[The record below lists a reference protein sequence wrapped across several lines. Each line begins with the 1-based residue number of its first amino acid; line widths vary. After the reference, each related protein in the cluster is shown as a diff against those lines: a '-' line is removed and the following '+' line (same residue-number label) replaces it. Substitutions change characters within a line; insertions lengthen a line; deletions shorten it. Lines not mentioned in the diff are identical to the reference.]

1 MPTIDETLIPPPL
14 RVSLDEHGRSIV
26 LRAKYLSV
34 LGLMALLPGMA
45 YSSAIG
51 SSESDEAAAADWV
64 SAMLDK
70 NVPSSEASRQ
80 CRFLDQN
87 SESTELLEPA
97 VSALSDPLAK
107 CCWVF
112 IHGQWVCVYC

>member
-1 MPTIDETLIPPPL
+1 MKRLSHRL
-14 RVSLDEHGRSIV
+14 CGFLLNEHGRSIV

-70 NVPSSEASRQ
+70 DVQSSDSERQ
-80 CRFLDQN
+80 CQLLDQT
-87 SESTELLEPA
+87 SGSGELI
-97 VSALSDPLAK
+97 ALSDSEVGGSPAK

-112 IHGQWVCVYC
+112 SHGIWYCIYC